1 MFRKTA
7 PFITA
12 LLWNLF
18 ELLFFLFSVELISGS
33 SKEKDSGAV
42 DRDNDADRQFAQNGI
57 SMPVK

>member
-1 MFRKTA
+1 M
-7 PFITA
+7 
-12 LLWNLF
+12 
-18 ELLFFLFSVELISGS
+18 ELISGS